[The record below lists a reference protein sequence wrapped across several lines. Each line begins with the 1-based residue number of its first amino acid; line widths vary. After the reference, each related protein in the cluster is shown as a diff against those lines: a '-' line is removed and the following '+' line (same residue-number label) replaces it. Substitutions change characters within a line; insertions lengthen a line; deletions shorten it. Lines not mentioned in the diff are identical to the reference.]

1 MKTLSVI
8 SAVITA
14 VLPFVT
20 QKTGLSKK
28 YGFKLKMLCAV
39 LYLVTGILAAVSF
52 GAVTEYSVMILGGL
66 LFGILGDFFLEYKSK
81 KLFPLGAV
89 FFALGH
95 IVYSVTFL
103 FIGEYSAVSYIWAVL
118 GMTVAVTAVIFAFA
132 KTRLHLKGK
141 KKMII
146 IYAPV
151 LIFSFACAVVK
162 GALALSM
169 ENFAFGL
176 CLIWGGSMFFA
187 SDIMIGVGKGG
198 VKRPPFLHYAVSYTY
213 FAAQALF
220 ALSILFQSEVKV

>member
-1 MKTLSVI
+1 MLS
-8 SAVITA
+8 A
-14 VLPFVT
+14 
-20 QKTGLSKK
+20 
-28 YGFKLKMLCAV
+28 C
-39 LYLVTGILAAVSF
+39 LYLLTGVLSAVSF

-66 LFGILGDFFLEYKSK
+66 FFGILGDFFLEYKSK

-95 IVYSVTFL
+95 IVYSITFL
-103 FIGEYSAVSYIWAVL
+103 FIGYFNAATHIWAVL
-118 GMTVAVTAVIFAFA
+118 GMTVVVTAVIFAFA
-132 KTRLHLKGK
+132 KRKLHLKGK
-141 KKMII
+141 KKYIV

-162 GALALSM
+162 GALALSTGK
-169 ENFAFGL
+169 FAFGL

-213 FAAQALF
+213 FAAQTLF
-220 ALSILFQSEVKV
+220 ALSILFQ

>member
-1 MKTLSVI
+1 MKTAALI
-8 SAVITA
+8 LAVIT
-14 VLPFVT
+14 VLVPIIS
-20 QKTGLSKK
+20 QKSGLSKK
-28 YGFKLKMLCAV
+28 YGFPLKMLSAC
-39 LYLVTGILAAVSF
+39 LYLLTGVLSAVSF

-66 LFGILGDFFLEYKSK
+66 FFGILGDFFLEYKSK

-95 IVYSVTFL
+95 IVYSITFL
-103 FIGEYSAVSYIWAVL
+103 FIGYFNAATHIWAVL
-118 GMTVAVTAVIFAFA
+118 GMTVVVTAVIFAFA
-132 KTRLHLKGK
+132 KRKLHLKGK
-141 KKMII
+141 KKYIV

-162 GALALSM
+162 GALALSAGS
-169 ENFAFGL
+169 FAFGL

-213 FAAQALF
+213 FAAQTLF
-220 ALSILFQSEVKV
+220 ALSILFQ

>member
-1 MKTLSVI
+1 MKTAALI
-8 SAVITA
+8 SAVIT
-14 VLPFVT
+14 VLIPIIS
-20 QKTGLSKK
+20 QKSGLSKK
-28 YGFKLKMLCAV
+28 HGFPLKMLSAC
-39 LYLVTGILAAVSF
+39 LYLVTGVISAVSF
-52 GAVTEYSVMILGGL
+52 GELTQYSVMMLGGL

-103 FIGEYSAVSYIWAVL
+103 FIGDCSAVSYIWAVL
-118 GMTVAVTAVIFAFA
+118 LMTVAVTAVIFAFA
-132 KTRLHLKGK
+132 KRKLHLKGK
-141 KKMII
+141 KKFIV

-162 GALALSM
+162 GAVALSLGS
-169 ENFAFGL
+169 FAFGL

-213 FAAQALF
+213 FAAQTLF
-220 ALSILFQSEVKV
+220 ALSILFQ

>member
-1 MKTLSVI
+1 MKILPLIFAAFSI
-8 SAVITA
+8 IM
-14 VLPFVT
+14 PFVS

-28 YGFKLKMLCAV
+28 YGFPLKMFCAV
-39 LYLVTGILAAVSF
+39 LYLVTGILSAVSF
-52 GAVTEYSVMILGGL
+52 GAVSEYSAMMLSGL
-66 LFGILGDFFLEYKSK
+66 VFGILGDFFLEYKSK

-103 FIGEYSAVSYIWAVL
+103 FIGDCKAVSQIWTVL
-118 GMTVAVTAVIFAFA
+118 GMTVTVTAMIFAFA
-132 KTRLHLKGK
+132 KTKLHLKGK
-141 KKMII
+141 KKMIM

-162 GALALSM
+162 GALALS
-169 ENFAFGL
+169 EGNFAFGL

-198 VKRPPFLHYAVSYTY
+198 VKRPKLLHYAVSYTY

-220 ALSILFQSEVKV
+220 ALSILFQ

>member
-1 MKTLSVI
+1 MKILPLSFALLSI
-8 SAVITA
+8 IA
-14 VLPFVT
+14 PFIT

-28 YGFKLKMLCAV
+28 YGFPLKMLCAG
-39 LYLVTGILAAVSF
+39 LYLITGILSAACL
-52 GAVTEYSVMILGGL
+52 GKVTEYSIMIISGLVLGL
-66 LFGILGDFFLEYKSK
+66 LGDFFLEYKRK
-81 KLFPLGAV
+81 KFFPLGAV

-103 FIGEYSAVSYIWAVL
+103 FIGNFNAAAHIWLVL
-118 GMTVAVTAVIFAFA
+118 LMTVAVTAVIFAFA
-132 KTRLHLKGK
+132 KTKLHLKGK
-141 KKMII
+141 KKLII

-162 GALALSM
+162 GAVALGAGS
-169 ENFAFGL
+169 FAFGL

-213 FAAQALF
+213 FAAQTLF
-220 ALSILFQSEVKV
+220 ALSISLQHGGL

>member
-1 MKTLSVI
+1 MKILLYILAAVSVCMP
-8 SAVITA
+8 VI
-14 VLPFVT
+14 T

-52 GAVTEYSVMILGGL
+52 GAVTEYSVMILSGL
-66 LFGILGDFFLEYKSK
+66 VFGILGDFFLEYKSK

-95 IVYSVTFL
+95 IIYSVTFL
-103 FIGEYSAVSYIWAVL
+103 FIGDYSAVSYIWAVL
-118 GMTVAVTAVIFAFA
+118 LMTVAVTAVIFAFA

-141 KKMII
+141 KKLIL

-162 GALALSM
+162 GALALSAG
-169 ENFAFGL
+169 NFAFGL

-213 FAAQALF
+213 FAAQTLF
-220 ALSILFQSEVKV
+220 ALSILFQSGGN

>member
-1 MKTLSVI
+1 MKTAALI
-8 SAVITA
+8 LAVIT
-14 VLPFVT
+14 VLIPIIS
-20 QKTGLSKK
+20 QKSGLSKK
-28 YGFKLKMLCAV
+28 HGFPLKMLSAC
-39 LYLVTGILAAVSF
+39 LYLVTGVISAVSF
-52 GAVTEYSVMILGGL
+52 GELTQYSVMMLGGL

-95 IVYSVTFL
+95 IIYSVTFL
-103 FIGEYSAVSYIWAVL
+103 FIGDCSAVSYIWAVFL
-118 GMTVAVTAVIFAFA
+118 MTVAVTAVIFAFA
-132 KTRLHLKGK
+132 KRKLHLKGK
-141 KKMII
+141 KKFIV

-162 GALALSM
+162 GAVALSLGS
-169 ENFAFGL
+169 FAFGL

-213 FAAQALF
+213 FAAQTLF
-220 ALSILFQSEVKV
+220 ALSILFQ

>member
-1 MKTLSVI
+1 MKTAALI
-8 SAVITA
+8 SAVIT
-14 VLPFVT
+14 VLIPIIS
-20 QKTGLSKK
+20 QKSGLSKK
-28 YGFKLKMLCAV
+28 YGFPLKMLSAC
-39 LYLVTGILAAVSF
+39 LYLVTGVLSAVSF
-52 GAVTEYSVMILGGL
+52 GEITQYSVMILSGL
-66 LFGILGDFFLEYKSK
+66 IFGILGDFFLEYKSK

-95 IVYSVTFL
+95 IVYSLTFL
-103 FIGEYSAVSYIWAVL
+103 FIGECNAADHIWAVL
-118 GMTVAVTAVIFAFA
+118 GITLAVTAMIFAFA
-132 KTRLHLKGK
+132 KTRLRLKGK
-141 KKMII
+141 KKYIM

-162 GALALSM
+162 GAVALST
-169 ENFAFGL
+169 ESFAFGL

-220 ALSILFQSEVKV
+220 ALSILFQ

>member
-1 MKTLSVI
+1 MKTAALI
-8 SAVITA
+8 SAVIT
-14 VLPFVT
+14 VLIPIIS
-20 QKTGLSKK
+20 QKSGLSKK
-28 YGFKLKMLCAV
+28 YGFPMKMLSAC
-39 LYLVTGILAAVSF
+39 LYLVTGILSAVSS
-52 GAVTEYSVMILGGL
+52 GIVTEYSTMILSGL
-66 LFGILGDFFLEYKSK
+66 IFGILGDFFLEYKSK

-103 FIGEYSAVSYIWAVL
+103 FIGDCSAVSYIWAVFL
-118 GMTVAVTAVIFAFA
+118 MTVAVTAVIFAFA
-132 KTRLHLKGK
+132 KRKLHLKGK
-141 KKMII
+141 KKFIV

-162 GALALSM
+162 GAVALSLGS
-169 ENFAFGL
+169 FAFGL

-213 FAAQALF
+213 FAAQTLF
-220 ALSILFQSEVKV
+220 ALSILFQ

>member
-1 MKTLSVI
+1 MKTAALI
-8 SAVITA
+8 SAVIT
-14 VLPFVT
+14 VLIPIIS
-20 QKTGLSKK
+20 QKSGLSKK
-28 YGFKLKMLCAV
+28 YGFPLKMLSAC
-39 LYLVTGILAAVSF
+39 LYLVTGMLSAVSS
-52 GAVTEYSVMILGGL
+52 GVVTEYSTMILSGL
-66 LFGILGDFFLEYKSK
+66 IFGFLGDFFLEYKSK

-103 FIGEYSAVSYIWAVL
+103 FIGDCSAVSYIWAVL
-118 GMTVAVTAVIFAFA
+118 LLTVAVTALIFAFA
-132 KTRLHLKGK
+132 KRKLHLKGK
-141 KKMII
+141 KKYIV

-151 LIFSFACAVVK
+151 LIFSFACAIVK
-162 GALALSM
+162 GIIALSQ
-169 ENFAFGL
+169 ESFAFGL

-220 ALSILFQSEVKV
+220 ALSILFQ

>member
-1 MKTLSVI
+1 MKTAALI
-8 SAVITA
+8 SAVIT
-14 VLPFVT
+14 VLIPIIS
-20 QKTGLSKK
+20 QKSGLSKK
-28 YGFKLKMLCAV
+28 YGFPLKMLSAC
-39 LYLVTGILAAVSF
+39 LYLVTGVLSAVSF
-52 GAVTEYSVMILGGL
+52 GEITQYSAMILSGL
-66 LFGILGDFFLEYKSK
+66 IFGILGDFFLEYKSK

-95 IVYSVTFL
+95 IVYSLTFL
-103 FIGEYSAVSYIWAVL
+103 FIGECNAADHIWAVL
-118 GMTVAVTAVIFAFA
+118 GMTVVIMAMIFAFA
-132 KTRLHLKGK
+132 KTRLRLRGK
-141 KKMII
+141 KKYIM

-162 GALALSM
+162 GVVALST
-169 ENFAFGL
+169 ESFAFGL

-220 ALSILFQSEVKV
+220 ALSILFQ

>member
-1 MKTLSVI
+1 MKILSFI
-8 SAVITA
+8 SAVIT
-14 VLPFVT
+14 VILPFIT

-39 LYLVTGILAAVSF
+39 LYFVTGVLASVSH
-52 GAVTEYSVMILGGL
+52 GAVTEYSVMILSGL
-66 LFGILGDFFLEYKSK
+66 VFGMLGDFFLEYKSK

-103 FIGEYSAVSYIWAVL
+103 FVGDYSAISYIWGVL
-118 GMTVAVTAVIFAFA
+118 GITIAVTAVIFAFA
-132 KTRLHLKGK
+132 KNRLHLKGK

-151 LIFSFACAVVK
+151 LIFSFACAVVN
-162 GALALSM
+162 GALALSVG
-169 ENFAFGL
+169 NYNFGL
-176 CLIWGGSMFFA
+176 CLIWGGSMFFT

-220 ALSILFQSEVKV
+220 ALSILFQ